1 MVRSQHGSG
10 PWKHTTGIYDGRYRS
25 EGPARGARGPRTS
38 LQTVRKCPCPHAKM
52 AETKASASF
61 VASEPYVDSLMRR
74 LEVLEKRLVGDHGV
88 REGQPPLKSTVGD
101 LHQKLNS
108 LSKGS
113 VVEVWEKIASL
124 EKVLSPEYES
134 YLKLSDNSKAELLMG
149 YAAQLK
155 PLCEKAEEIQKL
167 KDYLHTTEFQG
178 LDSHEKKL
186 AVIANLHVQQEM
198 QVQALRQQTEELLRV
213 YNRILLQLSGQ
224 CVEWEEVISQ
234 CESGS
239 R

>member
-1 MVRSQHGSG
+1 
-10 PWKHTTGIYDGRYRS
+10 
-25 EGPARGARGPRTS
+25 
-38 LQTVRKCPCPHAKM
+38 M
-52 AETKASASF
+52 AEMKASASS
-61 VASEPYVDSLMRR
+61 VASESNVESLMRR

-88 REGQPPLKSTVGD
+88 REGQPPLKSTIGD

-108 LSKGS
+108 LGKGNL
-113 VVEVWEKIASL
+113 VEVWEKIASL
-124 EKVLSPEYES
+124 EEVLSPEYES
-134 YLKLSDNSKAELLMG
+134 YLKLSDNSKAELLLSYG
-149 YAAQLK
+149 AQLK

-198 QVQALRQQTEELLRV
+198 QVQALRHQTEELLRV

-234 CESGS
+234 CEAGG